1 MSALEISANIF
12 ILVSVFL
19 ANRNSVH
26 TWWTGIIATI
36 LFGFLFYQVK
46 LYADVTLQIFF
57 TLTGFYGW
65 WKWMRGGN
73 QSEPLAISRAG
84 VFSLSIFTGAAV
96 FLTAGYGFLLFSLTD
111 ASYPF
116 IDSTVLFFSIVAQFL
131 LMERKLETWI
141 FWIVV
146 DLIAVPLFA
155 SKELYLTAAIYSV
168 FLINAVWGLVHWLGI
183 YHSEYEKIS

>member
-1 MSALEISANIF
+1 MTPLEISANLF

-19 ANRNSVH
+19 ANRNSIH
-26 TWWTGIIATI
+26 TWWTGIIATV
-36 LFGFLFYQVK
+36 LFGFLFYEVK

-57 TLTGFYGW
+57 TLTSVYGW
-65 WKWMRGGN
+65 WKWLRGGN
-73 QSEPLAISRAG
+73 ENRQLPITRVKIAIVS
-84 VFSLSIFTGAAV
+84 VFTAV
-96 FLTAGYGFLLFSLTD
+96 AVLLTFGYGFLLFNLTD

-116 IDSTVLFFSIVAQFL
+116 IDSTVLFFSILAQFL

-155 SKELYLTAAIYSV
+155 SKELYLTSVIYFA
-168 FLINAVWGLVHWLGI
+168 FLLNAVWGLIHWIKI
-183 YHSEYEKIS
+183 YRAKNEKIS